1 MRKKPSASPQRIAL
15 EVGTK
20 ETFSTLKEWLAAR
33 AQVARPWV
41 VVSFC
46 IALTMYLGALTVA
59 TFMPQADRVFVPMFI
74 HSGNGVDDALWV
86 LGKNCLVLL
95 LHVLVCVAAYLARRA
110 VPLQAQYTSGVNKW
124 IHEHAGGAAMAAVA
138 GFTTYSLLW
147 QTWMLGNDL
156 RAGANT
162 LDLSPLDL
170 LARSAVHGLPELTA
184 VFLPLAACLLLGRK
198 KQWNQMMAASILCT
212 IIALPILVIS
222 AGIEVWAT
230 NTLF

>member
-1 MRKKPSASPQRIAL
+1 
-15 EVGTK
+15 
-20 ETFSTLKEWLAAR
+20 
-33 AQVARPWV
+33 
-41 VVSFC
+41 
-46 IALTMYLGALTVA
+46 
-59 TFMPQADRVFVPMFI
+59 
-74 HSGNGVDDALWV
+74 
-86 LGKNCLVLL
+86 
-95 LHVLVCVAAYLARRA
+95 
-110 VPLQAQYTSGVNKW
+110 
-124 IHEHAGGAAMAAVA
+124 MAAVA

-162 LDLSPLDL
+162 LDMTPLEL

-184 VFLPLAACLLLGRK
+184 VFLPLAACLILGRK

-212 IIALPILVIS
+212 MIAVPVLIIS